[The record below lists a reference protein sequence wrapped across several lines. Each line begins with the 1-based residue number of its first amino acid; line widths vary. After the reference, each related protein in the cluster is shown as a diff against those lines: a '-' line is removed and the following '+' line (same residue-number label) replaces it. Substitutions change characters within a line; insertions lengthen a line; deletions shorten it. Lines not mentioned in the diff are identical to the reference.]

1 MYYFLTPCLRPV
13 WFGRR
18 EREFVLCSVLPSIM
32 RHEDRSPL
40 LLSLYRGITIPI
52 LESFQQWQKNFIT
65 TIDWTSKQFKLL
77 SVPLQASLILM
88 RFLQKAPNS
97 VYFSNSTS
105 VYTLYTQHK
114 PKHLRELFIYLEF
127 FFFPFTWGVHIF
139 NDSNL
144 HSTWVSKDKES
155 ISVWLEDKI
164 L

>member
-13 WFGRR
+13 WFGRG

-40 LLSLYRGITIPI
+40 LLSLYRGITIPV

-65 TIDWTSKQFKLL
+65 TIHRTSKQFKLL
-77 SVPLQASLILM
+77 SVPQQASLILM
-88 RFLQKAPNS
+88 HFLQKAPTS

-114 PKHLRELFIYLEF
+114 PKHLRELFIYLDIF
-127 FFFPFTWGVHIF
+127 FSFHMGSAHIQWQQSAF
-139 NDSNL
+139 NMGKQRQGINFCL
-144 HSTWVSKDKES
+144 
-155 ISVWLEDKI
+155 IRR
-164 L
+164 